1 MLSAAKVQIIYGII
15 AIKKKNVFRL
25 FGSFEE
31 YNYLCRNKHVELNS
45 NAYETEKSKP
55 CTNKSTKRFG

>member
-31 YNYLCRNKHVELNS
+31 YNYLCRQINMLNLIQMHMKQKKA
-45 NAYETEKSKP
+45 NLED
-55 CTNKSTKRFG
+55 